1 MTLGQFATAIHSPR
15 KWVLNA
21 HSVLGLEPAYSVERA
36 RILALTRVLEH
47 AFHIPLKYA
56 HQYAGATLRDSEAS
70 AHWRLDSPG
79 GVVSVVI
86 DRERFLSTFTANLS
100 RALVGYA
107 ERRRGRPPRVRCRG
121 VAAARDYGVDIGLLR
136 ESLKRTPAARLRHL
150 DEDASF
156 LRSLSVRPS

>member
-1 MTLGQFATAIHSPR
+1 MTLGQFATAIPAPR

-21 HSVLGLEPAYSVERA
+21 CAVLRLQLTYSVERA
-36 RILALTRVLEH
+36 RILALTRVLEQS
-47 AFHIPLKYA
+47 FRIPLKSAYRFA
-56 HQYAGATLRDSEAS
+56 AATLRHAPAS
-70 AHWRLDSPG
+70 PQWRLESPD

-86 DRERFLSTFTANLS
+86 NRDRFLSTFTANLS

-107 ERRRGRPPRVRCRG
+107 ERRRGRPPRARRRG

-136 ESLKRTPAARLRHL
+136 ESLKRTPATRLRLL

-156 LRSLSVRPS
+156 LRSLSTRPS